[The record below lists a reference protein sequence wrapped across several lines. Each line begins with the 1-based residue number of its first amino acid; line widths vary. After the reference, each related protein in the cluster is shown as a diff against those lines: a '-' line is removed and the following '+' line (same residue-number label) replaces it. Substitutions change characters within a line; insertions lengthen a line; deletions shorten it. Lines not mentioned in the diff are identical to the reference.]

1 MPSHI
6 KCIFSIIGAVWVYL
20 LQARGN
26 AALQQNKDFDGHFMD
41 SLLNHSGSSIET
53 NYKEACNGINS
64 SYQSSANSSIVPWC
78 NGAESDLLSQK
89 LPENIFPKSP
99 NIYEQNDRRMVSK
112 NQISTQS
119 AKNEGT
125 I

>member
-1 MPSHI
+1 MH
-6 KCIFSIIGAVWVYL
+6 FSIIGAVWVYL

-26 AALQQNKDFDGHFMD
+26 AALQQNKDYDGHFMD

-78 NGAESDLLSQK
+78 DGAESDLLSQK

-99 NIYEQNDRRMVSK
+99 NIYEQNDRRTVSK

-125 I
+125 F

>member
-6 KCIFSIIGAVWVYL
+6 KWIFSIIGAVWVYL

-26 AALQQNKDFDGHFMD
+26 AALQQNKDLDGHFMD

-99 NIYEQNDRRMVSK
+99 NIYEQCDRRTASK
-112 NQISTQS
+112 NQISTKS